1 MGTIWVRE
9 FTGGLDTRRLP
20 ETTSGGVLIRALNG
34 HISRGGEF
42 EKRAA
47 FVDEHTLPPDTFGLA
62 AAPGSLYVFGSA
74 VAPAMPTGVLY
85 QRLQHPSGL
94 SLVNIL
100 SVDLYA
106 GKLYAVAEFQDG
118 SIFHYYDGVR
128 VTDWY
133 DGRARATFTVVNG
146 VGGGSPSTMSSIQI
160 NGVSIMSGAV
170 TWPGNAED
178 MATAIASSIN
188 TATTSPDYTAVA
200 SGTSVSIV
208 AGSAGAASNGFAVT
222 FNTANNLIIDPAT
235 GLQMANGSDATV
247 TYQPGRFVKTIG
259 KKVYAVSGPN
269 MHFSGIAAPTKWTT
283 STVGAGFIDMSS
295 EASGSEELIALGK
308 YQNQVAV
315 FAEGIIQI
323 WYTDPDPSLNRQSQ
337 VLGNTGTI
345 SPRSVTQFGDNDL
358 FYLDESGLRSLR
370 ARDSSNAAATTDIG
384 VPVDTLVVE
393 KLNTLGIDERQK
405 IIGLIEPRNGRF
417 WLIVKD
423 TIFVFSFFNGA
434 KVSAW
439 STYTASTKIDDVET
453 DFTIDDAVVYQRRV
467 YVRAGDKIMSYGGSG
482 NDVQYDDTVAEAWL
496 PYLDADAPTRK
507 KNFTGI
513 DAAAVGTWSVYAA
526 MQPTDLMAE
535 DQVGTIT
542 ETTFNHGGVPG
553 IGDAT
558 HISLRFRSRGPGAAT
573 LASAVI
579 HYEGDLNED

>member
-9 FTGGLDTRRLP
+9 FTGGLDTRRMP

-47 FVDEHTLPPDTFGLA
+47 FVDEYTLPANTFGLA
-62 AAPGSLYVFGSA
+62 VSPSSLYVFGSA

-85 QRLQHPSGL
+85 QRLQHPAASPM
-94 SLVNIL
+94 VDIL
-100 SVDLYA
+100 SIDLYA

-118 SIFHYYDGVR
+118 SVFHFYDGVR

-133 DGRARATFTVVNG
+133 DGRARATFNVVNG
-146 VGGGSPSTMSSIQI
+146 VGGGSPSTMSSIQV
-160 NGVSIMSGAV
+160 NGVSIMGGAI
-170 TWPGNAED
+170 TWPGNPQD
-178 MATAIASSIN
+178 MASAIASSIN
-188 TATTSPDYTAVA
+188 SATTSPDYTAVA

-208 AGSAGAASNGFAVT
+208 ASSPGAASNGFAVT
-222 FNTANNLIIDPAT
+222 FNTTNGLVVDPAT
-235 GLQMANGSDATV
+235 GLKMANGSDAAA

-283 STVGAGFIDMSS
+283 STVGAGFIDMST
-295 EASGSEELIALGK
+295 EASGSEELIALAK

-337 VLGNTGTI
+337 VLSNTGTV

-393 KLNTLGIDERQK
+393 KLNALDIDERQK
-405 IIGLIEPRNGRF
+405 VIGLIEPRDGRF

-439 STYTASTKIDDVET
+439 STYTASTKHGDVEAT
-453 DFTIDDAVVYQRRV
+453 FTIDDAVVYGRRV

-496 PYLDADAPTRK
+496 PYLDADAPTVK
-507 KNFTGI
+507 KNFTSV
-513 DAAAVGTWSVYAA
+513 DAALRGTWAVYAA
-526 MQPTDLMAE
+526 MQPNDISVE
-535 DQVGTIT
+535 DEVAILA
-542 ETTFNHGGVPG
+542 ETTFNHDDVPG
-553 IGDAT
+553 IGEST
-558 HISLRFRSRGPGAAT
+558 HISLRFRSGGSGPAT
-573 LASAVI
+573 LGSAVI
-579 HYEGDLNED
+579 QYAD

>member
-1 MGTIWVRE
+1 MGTIWVKE

-47 FVDEHTLPPDTFGLA
+47 FVDEYSLPANTFGLA
-62 AAPGSLYVFGSA
+62 AAPSSLYVFGSA
-74 VAPAMPTGVLY
+74 VAPVMPAGVLY
-85 QRLQHPSGL
+85 QRLQHPSA
-94 SLVNIL
+94 SPMVNVL

-106 GKLYAVAEFQDG
+106 GKLYVVAEFQDG
-118 SIFHYYDGVR
+118 SVFHFYDGAR

-133 DGRARATFTVVNG
+133 DGRARATFNVVNG
-146 VGGGSPSTMSSIQI
+146 VGGGSPSTMSSIQV
-160 NGVSIMSGAV
+160 NGVSIMAGAV
-170 TWPGNAED
+170 VWPGNPQD
-178 MATAIASSIN
+178 MASAIASSIN
-188 TATTSPDYTAVA
+188 SATSSPDYTAVA

-208 AGSAGAASNGFAVT
+208 ASSPGAASNGFAVT
-222 FNTANNLIIDPAT
+222 FNSINSLVIDPVT
-235 GLQMANGSDATV
+235 GLQMANGSDASA

-269 MHFSGIAAPTKWTT
+269 MHFSGISAPTKWTT
-283 STVGAGFIDMSS
+283 STVGAGFIDMST
-295 EASGSEELIALGK
+295 EASGSEDLIALAK

-337 VLGNTGTI
+337 VLSNTGTI

-393 KLNTLGIDERQK
+393 KLNSLDIDERQK

-439 STYTASTKIDDVET
+439 STYTASKKIGDAET
-453 DFTIDDAVVYQRRV
+453 DFTIDDAVVFKRRV

-482 NDVQYDDTVAEAWL
+482 SEVQYDDTVAEAWL
-496 PYLDADAPTRK
+496 PYLDADVPTRE

-513 DAAAVGTWSVYAA
+513 DAAVKGEWSVYAA
-526 MQPTDLMAE
+526 MQPVDINVE
-535 DQVGTIT
+535 DKVATIT
-542 ETTFNHGGVPG
+542 ETTFNHDTIPG

-558 HISLRFRSRGPGAAT
+558 HISLRFRSSGSGAAT

>member
-1 MGTIWVRE
+1 MGTIWVKE

-20 ETTSGGVLIRALNG
+20 ETTSGGVLVRAMNG

-47 FVDEHTLPPDTFGLA
+47 FVNEYTLPAGTVGLA
-62 AAPGSLYVFGSA
+62 AGAASLYVFGSA
-74 VAPAMPTGVLY
+74 VAPVMPSGVIY
-85 QRLQHPSGL
+85 QRLQHPSAVAL
-94 SLVNIL
+94 ANVL

-106 GKLYAVAEFQDG
+106 GKIYAVGEFQDG

-133 DGRARATFTVVNG
+133 DGRARATFNVING
-146 VGGGSPSTMSSIQI
+146 VGGGSPSTMSSIQV
-160 NGVSIMSGAV
+160 NGVSIMGGAV
-170 TWPGNAED
+170 TWPGNPQD
-178 MATAIASSIN
+178 MASAIASSIN
-188 TATTSPDYTAVA
+188 AATTSPEYTAVA

-208 AGSAGAASNGFAVT
+208 ASSPGAASNGFAVT
-222 FNTANNLIIDPAT
+222 FNSINGLVIDPAT
-235 GLQMANGSDATV
+235 GLQMANGSDATA

-295 EASGSEELIALGK
+295 EASGSEDLIALAK

-315 FAEGIIQI
+315 FAERLVQI
-323 WYTDPDPSLNRQSQ
+323 WYTDPDPDLNRQSQ
-337 VLGNTGTI
+337 VLNNTGTI

-358 FYLDESGLRSLR
+358 FYLDESGLRSLK

-393 KLNTLGIDERQK
+393 KLNSLDIDERQS
-405 IIGLIEPRNGRF
+405 IIGLIEPRDGRF
-417 WLIVKD
+417 WLIIKD

-439 STYTASTKIDDVET
+439 STYTATVNNGEET
-453 DFTIDDAVVYQRRV
+453 AFTIDDAVVFQRRV
-467 YVRAGDKIMSYGGSG
+467 FIRSGNSIMSFGGRG
-482 NDVQYDDTVAEAWL
+482 NEVQYDQTVAEAWL
-496 PYLDADAPTRK
+496 PYLDANAPTRK
-507 KNFTGI
+507 KTFTGV
-513 DAAAVGTWSVYAA
+513 DAAVRGSWGVSVA
-526 MQPTDLMAE
+526 MQPMDEAAE
-535 DQVGTIT
+535 DLVANIT
-542 ETTFNHGGVPG
+542 ETTFNHGSVPG
-553 IGDAT
+553 IGEAS
-558 HISLRFRSRGPGAAT
+558 HLSLRFRSKGDGYAK

-579 HYEGDLNED
+579 HYDGEPSED